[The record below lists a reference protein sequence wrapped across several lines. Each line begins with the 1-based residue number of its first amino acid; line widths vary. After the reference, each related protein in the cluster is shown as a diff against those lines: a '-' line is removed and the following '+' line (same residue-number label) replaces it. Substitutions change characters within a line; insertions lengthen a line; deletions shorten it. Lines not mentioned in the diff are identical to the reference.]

1 MLEGALDLVC
11 MGVALAR
18 TSGEVMYANLSA
30 RKFLSTYALAAQSSI
45 VREGGWQ
52 CRLRGRL
59 AQIVQN
65 IAGERQIWSSPN
77 GKLIVEILP
86 LLSAADCLNILGR
99 RGGAMLMMRERGIH
113 PLPTPEQLIDLFRL
127 TPAEARTCLTLC
139 QVDSAQKCA
148 SAQNVSLS
156 TVRSQLRAAMQKTAT
171 SKQAE
176 LVSVILSVPVSRS
189 GRG

>member
-77 GKLIVEILP
+77 G
-86 LLSAADCLNILGR
+86 
-99 RGGAMLMMRERGIH
+99 
-113 PLPTPEQLIDLFRL
+113 
-127 TPAEARTCLTLC
+127 
-139 QVDSAQKCA
+139 
-148 SAQNVSLS
+148 
-156 TVRSQLRAAMQKTAT
+156 
-171 SKQAE
+171 
-176 LVSVILSVPVSRS
+176 
-189 GRG
+189 